1 MEERYLDLVLVPLG
15 LLLQAAYNICLF
27 YTVKNH
33 PDRTVIGLDRIVRQH
48 WVKTMMQA
56 PVTNGVLAL
65 QTVRNSIM
73 ASTVLATTAIS
84 LATAV
89 SAFVRD
95 SSSSSSFSPFVYGN
109 TSATA
114 YSVKYLSISFC
125 LFTAFL
131 LLVQS
136 IRYYSHAGFLLTHA
150 ATAAE
155 LEVEPAYVAWG
166 LNRGTLFW
174 SMGLRAFYLSSTLF
188 LWIFGP
194 IPMLASSVAICAAL
208 YFLDSTSAFTRKYHQ
223 SIIVKHSSLI
233 TPHSDASP
241 VAV

>member
-1 MEERYLDLVLVPLG
+1 M
-15 LLLQAAYNICLF
+15 
-27 YTVKNH
+27 K
-33 PDRTVIGLDRIVRQH
+33 
-48 WVKTMMQA
+48 
-56 PVTNGVLAL
+56 NGVLAV

-89 SAFVRD
+89 SVFVNA
-95 SSSSSSFSPFVYGN
+95 SSSPSVSPFVYGN

-114 YSVKYLSISFC
+114 YSVKYFAISLCF
-125 LFTAFL
+125 FTAFL

-136 IRYYSHAGFLLTHA
+136 IRYYSHASFLLTHA
-150 ATAAE
+150 ATPTE
-155 LEVEPAYVAWG
+155 LDVEPVYVAWT

-174 SMGLRAFYLSSTLF
+174 SMGLRAFYLSFALF

-208 YFLDSTSAFTRKYHQ
+208 FFLDFTSAFTRKYHLP
-223 SIIVKHSSLI
+223 IIVKHSELD
-233 TPHSDASP
+233 HSP
-241 VAV
+241 L